1 MYTNTSNYPLTIDS
15 ATTYLPIINSHLP
28 AHTRSQARPE
38 SVPSSVCNPPW
49 LPASKGDIKKY
60 PKTLFANS
68 SPISYKAMPASVE
81 SSDTDKTSFV
91 EKSFIHKIVFP
102 VSYYLEVAKFWALS
116 NRSELECRFTVAQ
129 SSEQPKK
136 LSDLQ
141 KQFGESRRPIS
152 HARLAERALPPKKL
166 ASNKRSAAAEEDLLR
181 SINRFMECC
190 RLKDKSLSNSDL
202 SPANGVGSES
212 RRYLSQIMALMSE
225 GFAKKLVK
233 TNEKSGDVINSS
245 SSRKRATV
253 SLSTSRVKV
262 ITMTSSVE
270 EQRNADKEKFVIIHI
285 PKRKKTSN
293 DVIEEVDAIVD
304 QEHDTMVTD
313 NKWVRWVRN

>member
-1 MYTNTSNYPLTIDS
+1 MKVSTST
-15 ATTYLPIINSHLP
+15 
-28 AHTRSQARPE
+28 
-38 SVPSSVCNPPW
+38 
-49 LPASKGDIKKY
+49 
-60 PKTLFANS
+60 
-68 SPISYKAMPASVE
+68 
-81 SSDTDKTSFV
+81 
-91 EKSFIHKIVFP
+91 
-102 VSYYLEVAKFWALS
+102 
-116 NRSELECRFTVAQ
+116 
-129 SSEQPKK
+129 
-136 LSDLQ
+136 
-141 KQFGESRRPIS
+141 
-152 HARLAERALPPKKL
+152 
-166 ASNKRSAAAEEDLLR
+166 
-181 SINRFMECC
+181 
-190 RLKDKSLSNSDL
+190 DL

-293 DVIEEVDAIVD
+293 G
-304 QEHDTMVTD
+304 
-313 NKWVRWVRN
+313 K